1 MRSRQLTRPVVPAL
15 VSRSSTVR
23 RRITARSTV
32 IGLLAS
38 LTAVL
43 GIAVAPPAAFSASC
57 DGAIDVRNGVPG
69 SALIL
74 SNGRLENLRYGQQSL
89 VDARNKLT
97 PTGRRVGDDP
107 RLLSPYGRTM
117 VEQKGQCAAST
128 FKATNPPKP
137 QCGGHH
143 DLCCDNTGDLDELL
157 CIADLISLCTDA
169 SNCTLIPGSGSQ
181 GPVCVCN

>member
-1 MRSRQLTRPVVPAL
+1 MRSRQLTGPVAPAL
-15 VSRSSTVR
+15 VSRSSTEP

-38 LTAVL
+38 LTTVL
-43 GIAVAPPAAFSASC
+43 GIAGAPPAAFSASC

-69 SALIL
+69 SALIV
-74 SNGRLENLRYGQQSL
+74 SDGRLENLRYGEQAL
-89 VDARNKLT
+89 VDARKKLT

-107 RLLSPYGRTM
+107 RLLSPYARTM
-117 VEQKGQCAAST
+117 AEQKGRCAAAT
-128 FKATNPPKP
+128 FKATNTPEP
-137 QCGGHH
+137 QCGGNH
-143 DLCCDNTGDLDELL
+143 DLCCDSTGDLDELL

-169 SNCTLIPGSGSQ
+169 SNCVLIPGSGGQ